1 MRLTAQM
8 GALTCRFMDANRLQE
23 LETKVGALEGAVFS
37 LRSEL
42 ERAKRENTAPQSATP
57 STLDTIATKVNPPA
71 PPPSLTLTQKAPTPQ
86 LRTESN
92 TGFSWEWLIG
102 GNIIGKVGIVTLI
115 LSTALFMVYALDQGW
130 LSEWVRLIMLQGAF
144 AALGFMSYRLYKK
157 EYRYIPEVLAICALA
172 ANTIAIYSA
181 HFVYR
186 FLGRSETMAMM
197 FALMA
202 LALLYARRI
211 RSNALAMILFVAFFI
226 LPIVHSRGINEA
238 KIYFTYL
245 TAVNLLFI
253 ILNYL
258 RGSTNAHGIWIILLG
273 NTLSVLGWSNA
284 YNEYATTPLLFCGVT
299 LAALLYAAH
308 VAPWSQNSGKFFRPA
323 AIISVNLLYMT
334 MIASVVNLNRNFSA
348 DILAIAY
355 IAQAA
360 INLIVLQF
368 LPERVRHAPAA
379 AFAVVFL
386 MALGIMLTM
395 HGPAE
400 RIVVALLLLLAMALA
415 GKYNDGLLYYG
426 SAAANGINLIALMT
440 TLGHANDSWFLLNF
454 QAGGFILYTVAAIYM
469 RQKTFW
475 PRYFNFGP
483 VLTGVALV
491 ASFIVVV
498 SELQRIVTSKDARLL
513 MITLVF
519 SFYALVLLVIG
530 FRRQKIWFRQ
540 AGLFFMGLAIAKFY
554 FIDIWQW
561 DKSVRIIAGIIL
573 GGSLVLISFYYEK
586 FRGKFKE
593 LGAILILSGLA
604 LPMGSLDAVE
614 KFKPHRYKFVKEL
627 TTKGENLSSKTYGRF
642 SIDTDIYKSAGTND
656 LRLTYDGRIVPYA
669 RQAKKNGEN
678 DRIEKNISVA
688 SLVTS
693 VDGENTSIYIFE
705 NLDRIPMSAVKLVF
719 QENDYTRE
727 LGIYQKAA
735 RFQSTN
741 LLKTT
746 TLTRKGGKPVS
757 HVIDFAPTTGELQLH
772 VKNDDDAALTLSQF
786 TAISDPEQI
795 VFRIPEKLNS
805 DKKIILYYGSEYA
818 QKPKYDVAESIAE
831 DATFAE
837 FSLSAQKP
845 NSAHKLTLFD
855 PPYSI
860 WFFRSIFWLLL
871 AIVAWRVYVL
881 YRKQL
886 QATP

>member
-1 MRLTAQM
+1 
-8 GALTCRFMDANRLQE
+8 MDANRLQE
-23 LETKVGALEGAVFS
+23 LEKKVGALERAVFS

-42 ERAKRENTAPQSATP
+42 ERAKRENTATQSATP
-57 STLDTIATKVNPPA
+57 PTVDAKTTKVNPPA
-71 PPPSLTLTQKAPTPQ
+71 PQPQ
-86 LRTESN
+86 QITHSAESN
-92 TGFSWEWLIG
+92 AGFSWEWLIG
-102 GNIIGKVGIVTLI
+102 GNIIGKLGIVTLI

-144 AALGFMSYRLYKK
+144 AALGFLSFWLYKK

-186 FLGRSETMAMM
+186 FLGRGETMAMM

-226 LPIVHSRGINEA
+226 LPVVHSRGINEA
-238 KIYFTYL
+238 KSYFTYL
-245 TAVNLLFI
+245 TAVNLLFMA
-253 ILNYL
+253 LGYL
-258 RGSTNAHGIWIILLG
+258 RRDASNGANAHGIWIMLFG
-273 NTLSVLGWSNA
+273 NALSVLGWSSA
-284 YNEYATTPLLFCGVT
+284 YNEYATTPLFFCGVT

-308 VAPWSQNSGKFFRPA
+308 IAPWSESSGKFFRPA
-323 AIISVNLLYMT
+323 AIIATNLVYAA
-334 MIASVVNLNRNFSA
+334 MIASVVNLNRNFSP
-348 DILAIAY
+348 DVLAIAY
-355 IAQAA
+355 VAQAA

-368 LPERVRHAPAA
+368 LTERARHTPAVT
-379 AFAVVFL
+379 FAVVFL

-426 SAAANGINLIALMT
+426 SAAANGINLIALMA
-440 TLGHANDSWFLLNF
+440 TLGHANDNWFILNF

-469 RQKTFW
+469 RQKLFW

-491 ASFIVVV
+491 TSFIAVV

-530 FRRQKIWFRQ
+530 FRQQKIWFRQ
-540 AGLFFMGLAIAKFY
+540 AGLFFMGLAVAKFY

-593 LGAILILSGLA
+593 LGVILILSSLT
-604 LPMGSLDAVE
+604 LPMGSIDAVE
-614 KFKPHRYKFVKEL
+614 KFKPNQFKFVKEL
-627 TTKGENLSSKTYGRF
+627 NRQSENLVDKTFGRF
-642 SIDTDIYKSAGTND
+642 SIDPDVYRSASTND
-656 LRLTYDGRIVPYA
+656 LRLAYDGKIVPYV
-669 RQAKKNGEN
+669 RQKKKNGDN
-678 DRIEKNISVA
+678 SRIEKAIPMT

-693 VDGENTSIYIFE
+693 VNGENTSIYIFE
-705 NLDRIPMSAVKLVF
+705 NRDRIPVSAIKLQF
-719 QENDYTRE
+719 KEGDYTRE

-746 TLTRKGGKPVS
+746 TLTRKGGKPES

-786 TAISDPEQI
+786 TAMSDPEQI
-795 VFRIPEKLNS
+795 VFRIPEKMNA
-805 DKKIILYYGSEYA
+805 DKKILLYYGSEYA
-818 QKPKYDVAESIAE
+818 QKPKYDIADSLNDE
-831 DATFAE
+831 GGFAD
-837 FSLSAQKP
+837 FSLSAEKP

-860 WFFRSIFWLLL
+860 WLFRSVFWLLL

-886 QATP
+886 QPTR